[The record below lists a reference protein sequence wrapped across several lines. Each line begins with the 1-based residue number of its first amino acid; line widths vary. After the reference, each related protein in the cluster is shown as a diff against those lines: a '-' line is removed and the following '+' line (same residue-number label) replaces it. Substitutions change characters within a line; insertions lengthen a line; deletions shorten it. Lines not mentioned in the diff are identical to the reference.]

1 MTVIVMEVKNV
12 EKHPNAD
19 SLKVYMMQSPG
30 SPPTQVI
37 ANVER
42 TYEVGD
48 LVLVAQVNSVLKDG
62 TKIKATKLRGIVS
75 YGMALGKTEL
85 PIGEDVSHAYCQQSV
100 VQSVQMQ
107 RWPSVELL
115 HNVRR
120 SLITLE
126 ATPVVT
132 YRAKIKLDG
141 TNAGVQ
147 IFTDGRVAAQSRSQI
162 ITPDDDN
169 MGFAHWVSQH
179 MDYFTALAGH
189 EHITIF
195 GEWCGQGIQK
205 RTSIS
210 KIDRRIFT
218 VFAIQ
223 YGGVEN
229 EIAKLDVNPTQIS
242 QLLPSHPDIFVLPFL
257 GEPLTLDFGNRDQ
270 LESAAN
276 SINQLVS
283 EVEQI
288 DPWVKATFGIEGL
301 GEGLVLYPQSQ
312 TRVDRLTYPERMFKA
327 KGEKHQV
334 VKTKQPVQLDPEF
347 VKSIDEFVALMVT
360 PARLEQG
367 LTESCQ
373 GPLDMKQLGG
383 FLKWLAQDVQKESKA
398 ELETAQ
404 LAWKDVN
411 KAVTNS
417 GKSWFRDRILS
428 FSDIA
433 Q

>member
-1 MTVIVMEVKNV
+1 MTVIVMEVIKV
-12 EKHPNAD
+12 ARHPNAD
-19 SLKVYMMQSPG
+19 SLNVYEMQVPG
-30 SPPTQVI
+30 HPSVQVI
-37 ANVER
+37 GNLER
-42 TYEVGD
+42 IYGVGEH
-48 LVLVAQVNSVLKDG
+48 VLVAQVNSVLKDG
-62 TKIKATKLRGIVS
+62 TKIKATKLRGIIS
-75 YGMALGKTEL
+75 YGMALEKTEL
-85 PIGEDVSHAYCQQSV
+85 PVGEDVSQTYCQQSV

-120 SLITLE
+120 SLMALE
-126 ATPVVT
+126 ATPMVT

-147 IFTDGRVAAQSRSQI
+147 IFSDGRVAAQSRSQI

-169 MGFAHWVSQH
+169 MGFAQWVSQQ
-179 MDYFTALAGH
+179 MDYFAPLAGH

-195 GEWCGQGIQK
+195 GEWCGRGIQK

-218 VFAIQ
+218 VFAVQ

-229 EIAKLDVNPTQIS
+229 EVAKLEIDPDKIS
-242 QLLPSHPDIFVLPFL
+242 QLLPSHPDIFVLPFM

-270 LESAAN
+270 LESVAN
-276 SINQLVS
+276 AINQLVS

-301 GEGLVLYPQSQ
+301 GEGLVLYPQTQ
-312 TRVDRLTYPERMFKA
+312 TRVDRLTYPELMFKA

-367 LTESCQ
+367 LSESCQ
-373 GPLDMKQLGG
+373 GPLEMKQLGG
-383 FLKWLAQDVQKESKA
+383 FLKWLAQDVQKESEA
-398 ELETAQ
+398 ELEAAK
-404 LAWKDVN
+404 LSWKDVN
-411 KAVTNS
+411 KAVTHS

-428 FSDIA
+428 LTDIA